1 MITKEYI
8 LNSMTYDKAGN
19 FIKYKSI
26 NNTHLTGKFSD
37 ISTSVTFWWSKIRII
52 IGNIIVNI

>member
-37 ISTSVTFWWSKIRII
+37 ISTSVTF
-52 IGNIIVNI
+52 